1 MLRSDAENFSGHE
14 AAFLFHDGVRSGG
27 LAVFRRVV
35 RTLRLWSERSAE
47 RRVLAGMEAHR
58 LRDIGKSRTDVLREA
73 RKWFWEA

>member
-1 MLRSDAENFSGHE
+1 MLRSEAENFSGHK
-14 AAFLFHDGVRSGG
+14 AASPFHAGVRSGD

-58 LRDIGKSRTDVLREA
+58 LRDIGKSRTDALREA
-73 RKWFWEA
+73 RKRFWEA